1 MASTSAMHMS
11 PLGPLN
17 ETLVARLHGQARA
30 DRWRVSIERFR
41 MVLDASVAHA
51 VAGNTP
57 LVGDVGAYLSSL
69 KLEDLALATAC
80 ADGDDGAWEHFV
92 RELRPML
99 YRAAD
104 AIDRTGGSRD
114 LADSLYGE
122 LFGVRE
128 RAGARQSLF
137 RYFHGRSSLSTWIR
151 AVLSQRHV
159 DRVRSRR
166 KTEVLPADDSAAA
179 IPAPARLPDPE
190 RARWLVMVQG
200 ALAAAVEALEPR
212 DRLRLGCY
220 YAQNLKLAAIGRLL
234 GEHEATVSR
243 HLTRTRRQIRD
254 AVERRL
260 RDEHGLSEAAMAE
273 CFAAAVDDPG
283 AIDLSDMIGDEG
295 VRKNAGEDRS
305 KSTGPDGGAELPP
318 SPSASTEKR
327 GGRSVE
333 RI

>member
-1 MASTSAMHMS
+1 
-11 PLGPLN
+11 
-17 ETLVARLHGQARA
+17 
-30 DRWRVSIERFR
+30 
-41 MVLDASVAHA
+41 
-51 VAGNTP
+51 
-57 LVGDVGAYLSSL
+57 
-69 KLEDLALATAC
+69 
-80 ADGDDGAWEHFV
+80 
-92 RELRPML
+92 
-99 YRAAD
+99 
-104 AIDRTGGSRD
+104 
-114 LADSLYGE
+114 
-122 LFGVRE
+122 
-128 RAGARQSLF
+128 
-137 RYFHGRSSLSTWIR
+137 
-151 AVLSQRHV
+151 
-159 DRVRSRR
+159 
-166 KTEVLPADDSAAA
+166 
-179 IPAPARLPDPE
+179 
-190 RARWLVMVQG
+190 MVQG

-318 SPSASTEKR
+318 SPSASTDKR